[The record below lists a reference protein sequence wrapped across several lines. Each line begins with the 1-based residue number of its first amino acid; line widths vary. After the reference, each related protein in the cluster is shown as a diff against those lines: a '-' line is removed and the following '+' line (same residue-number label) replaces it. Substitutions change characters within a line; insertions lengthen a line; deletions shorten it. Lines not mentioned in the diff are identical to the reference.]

1 MEKMKKGFAMKEK
14 ILEIRNLHASIEGKQ
29 ILNGVNL
36 TINKGEIHA
45 LMGPNGSGK
54 STLSNIIMGHPKYN
68 VSKGEILFNGEN
80 ILELKP
86 TDRAKKGL
94 FLSFQYPLEIP
105 GVKVSSFLWT
115 AYRAQHPETK
125 MTLLEFHRM
134 LKEKQ
139 KVLSLSDEFSA
150 RDLNVGFSGGEKK
163 RAEILQLLVLQPPM
177 AILDETDSG
186 LDIDSLKLVAN
197 AIDDLRGP
205 EFSSLIIT
213 HYKRILNYVKPDFV
227 HVLVDGKITMS
238 GGHELAEQLEEKG
251 YGWITKDEVAV
262 KI

>member
-1 MEKMKKGFAMKEK
+1 M
-14 ILEIRNLHASIEGKQ
+14 
-29 ILNGVNL
+29 
-36 TINKGEIHA
+36 
-45 LMGPNGSGK
+45 
-54 STLSNIIMGHPKYN
+54 
-68 VSKGEILFNGEN
+68 
-80 ILELKP
+80 KP
-86 TDRAKKGL
+86 TERAKKGL

-125 MTLLEFHRM
+125 MNLLDFHRF

-139 KVLSLSDEFSA
+139 KVLSLSDEFSG

-197 AIDDLRGP
+197 AVDALRGP

-227 HVLVDGKITMS
+227 HVLVDGKITLS
-238 GGHELAEQLEEKG
+238 GDHTLAEQLEQKG
-251 YGWITKDEVAV
+251 YGWITKDEVAI
-262 KI
+262 KAK

>member
-1 MEKMKKGFAMKEK
+1 MKEK
-14 ILEIRNLHASIEGKQ
+14 ILEIRNLHAEIEGKQ

-45 LMGPNGSGK
+45 MMGPNGSGK
-54 STLSNIIMGHPKYN
+54 STLSNIIMGHPKYK
-68 VSKGEILFNGEN
+68 VTKGEILFRGEN

-105 GVKVSSFLWT
+105 GVKLSSFLWT
-115 AYRAQHPETK
+115 AYRAQHPEPK
-125 MTLLEFHRM
+125 MNLLDFHKV

-139 KVLSLSDEFSA
+139 KVLSLSDEFS
-150 RDLNVGFSGGEKK
+150 G
-163 RAEILQLLVLQPPM
+163 
-177 AILDETDSG
+177 
-186 LDIDSLKLVAN
+186 
-197 AIDDLRGP
+197 
-205 EFSSLIIT
+205 LIIT